1 MSEELGEQ
9 VSRGKDSGRSFGNT
23 RSLAIVCVL
32 SGVVVI
38 AFGIG
43 FLILPATQEHRE
55 YISLS
60 ENIAHALGH
69 HIHGHK
75 TFVPP
80 TQETIPTY
88 VVWDERTI
96 HQALNGEPQRGEFIA
111 VNCTACH
118 GEQGVSSQGWIPV
131 LAGVD
136 RIVIY
141 KELAD
146 FRSETRLSGPMSA
159 IAKVLTPQQS
169 ADVAAYFSSLPGGV
183 VADAI
188 HAPASGRSLRGKDPT
203 LRLIYAGDPSRGLA
217 GCATC
222 HGPGAYRMGVPSL
235 TGQNTDYLDQQL
247 HNFAEGVRRNDMNMP
262 MRTVAE
268 MLTAAEMHNLAAD
281 FSIGPSKVR

>member
-1 MSEELGEQ
+1 MSNEL
-9 VSRGKDSGRSFGNT
+9 RGQISDGANSGRSFGNT
-23 RSLAIVCVL
+23 RSLVVVCVL
-32 SGVVVI
+32 SGVLVI
-38 AFGIG
+38 AFGVG
-43 FLILPATQEHRE
+43 FLILPATQQHRE
-55 YISLS
+55 HTSLS

-69 HIHGHK
+69 HIHGHE
-75 TFVPP
+75 TFAPP
-80 TQETIPTY
+80 TPETIPTY
-88 VVWDERTI
+88 VVWDEPTI
-96 HQALNGEPQRGEFIA
+96 QQALNGDPQRGEFVA

-118 GEQGVSSQGWIPV
+118 GEQGVSSQNWIPM
-131 LAGVD
+131 LAGED
-136 RIVIY
+136 RVVIY

-159 IAKVLTPQQS
+159 IAKALTSQQS

-203 LRLIYAGDPSRGLA
+203 LRLIYAGAPSRGLA
-217 GCATC
+217 GCASC

-235 TGQNTDYLDQQL
+235 TGQNADYIDQQL

-268 MLTAAEMHNLAAD
+268 MLTADEMHNLAVD
-281 FSIGPSKVR
+281 FSIGPSKVK